1 MAGLVNARIV
11 KRNVLAHTSDVHR
24 PSTAELETGGLEPL
38 TVNGSLLTINFLQ
51 SKPHVIKQRSGGIEW
66 A

>member
-11 KRNVLAHTSDVHR
+11 KRNVLAHTSDVYR
-24 PSTAELETGGLEPL
+24 PSEPL
-38 TVNGSLLTINFLQ
+38 TVNGSLLTINTLQ
-51 SKPHVIKQRSGGIEW
+51 SKPHVSKQRFGGIEW